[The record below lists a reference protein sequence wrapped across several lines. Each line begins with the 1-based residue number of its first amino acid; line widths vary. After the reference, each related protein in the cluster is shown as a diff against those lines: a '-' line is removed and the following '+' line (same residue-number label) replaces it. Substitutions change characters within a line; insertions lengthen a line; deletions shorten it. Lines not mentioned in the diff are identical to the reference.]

1 MLVFLIHYLGL
12 RGLLYVYLRELRR
25 KLKLVMIET
34 LFRLHMLKVESFM
47 FRLSVLSILY
57 PSTRAVVSCN
67 R

>member
-12 RGLLYVYLRELRR
+12 RGLLYVYSRELRR

-47 FRLSVLSILY
+47 FRLYLY
-57 PSTRAVVSCN
+57 RYFPFFTLRLEP
-67 R
+67 